1 MKRLF
6 LALGAAVA
14 LAAATAATAAAPTV
28 TLSQDHRTV
37 FFGGTVTL
45 SGEISPAAANQ
56 KVTITQ
62 DPQDRPARSVDVTTQ
77 SDGSFQ
83 LEVQPRIQTTA
94 QAKYQT
100 ASSAQVIM
108 FVRPRVG
115 LRKYGHSRF
124 AVSVVAGRSFVG
136 NYVTVTRW
144 DTKRHQWRSIKR
156 VYLTRFVKNSGA
168 STAAFSLRIRRS
180 IKLRAFLPRPQ
191 ARPGYLDSWS
201 NFIVVR

>member
-1 MKRLF
+1 MKRLLF
-6 LALGAAVA
+6 AFGAAVA
-14 LAAATAATAAAPTV
+14 LASATAATAAAPTV
-28 TLSQDHRTV
+28 TLSQDRRTV
-37 FFGGTVTL
+37 FFGGMVRL
-45 SGEISPAAANQ
+45 SGEVSPAAANQ

-62 DPQDRPARSVDVTTQ
+62 DPQDRPARSVEVTTQ

-100 ASSAQVIM
+100 ASSPQVIM
-108 FVRPRVG
+108 FVRPRVS
-115 LRKYGHSRF
+115 LRKFGHGRF

-144 DTKRHQWRSIKR
+144 DSKRHQWRSIKR
-156 VYLTRFVKNSGA
+156 VYLTRFVKSSGA
-168 STAAFSLRIRRS
+168 STAAFSLRIRRA
-180 IKLRAFLPRPQ
+180 IKLRAFLSRPQ

-201 NFIVVR
+201 NFILAR